1 MKYAALNSTNS
12 AHERDKNII
21 NWSDVRAG
29 FRRSRHKGNI
39 TLRQILKKKALALMT
54 HSYGQ
59 NTEILVSIKVR
70 GFVDRLTNTGKID
83 SI

>member
-39 TLRQILKKKALALMT
+39 TSRQILKKGIGVNDAF
-54 HSYGQ
+54 
-59 NTEILVSIKVR
+59 VR
-70 GFVDRLTNTGKID
+70 AKY
-83 SI
+83 